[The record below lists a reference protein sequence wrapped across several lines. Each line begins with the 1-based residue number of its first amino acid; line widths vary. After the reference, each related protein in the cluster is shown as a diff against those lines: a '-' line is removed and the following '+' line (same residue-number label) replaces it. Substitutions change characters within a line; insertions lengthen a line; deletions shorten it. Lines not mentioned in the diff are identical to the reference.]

1 MQGITAYLK
10 PFPSQISSFFFLHHH
25 NPPLQTQLLAITYKD
40 VLHWW
45 WHIQMV
51 VTCSFLFH
59 SDLDNEFNS
68 SLSSGIILLT
78 VREGSCRSQMNS
90 MNLTDLETSKGMTS
104 LPHLVTSYLHHN
116 SVHPLND
123 QLLLKTFTTST
134 LSKNF
139 QTSSIIDLAISFIK
153 TSRPILIT
161 PS

>member
-1 MQGITAYLK
+1 
-10 PFPSQISSFFFLHHH
+10 
-25 NPPLQTQLLAITYKD
+25 
-40 VLHWW
+40 
-45 WHIQMV
+45 MV
-51 VTCSFLFH
+51 VKCSFLFH

-68 SLSSGIILLT
+68 FLSSRIILLT
-78 VREGSCRSQMNS
+78 VRERSCRTQMNS
-90 MNLTDLETSKGMTS
+90 MDLTNLETSKGIERSITMTS

-139 QTSSIIDLAISFIK
+139 QTFSIIDFAISFIK